1 MIIFFIKRSW
11 NLLESSEKN
20 KLIILIF
27 IMFVSGVI
35 ELFNLGFLII
45 ILNIFLNKN
54 PEQILLPI
62 NQYFD
67 ISFLLSFLST
77 FSKNN
82 LLILLLFFFSIFFF
96 LDC

>member
-45 ILNIFLNKN
+45 I
-54 PEQILLPI
+54 
-62 NQYFD
+62 
-67 ISFLLSFLST
+67 
-77 FSKNN
+77 
-82 LLILLLFFFSIFFF
+82 
-96 LDC
+96 